1 MEIAMRRSVHSR
13 KVRRGRPE
21 FYNHAEAAVATVW
34 LLFYALALG
43 AAGLSLLVS
52 RAIELAAR

>member
-1 MEIAMRRSVHSR
+1 MRRSIHSR